1 MPAPRTPG
9 GTPLEDG
16 YQAMHVFEDDTDI
29 ALYEIAVK
37 PPGLDGGEKIDQTTQ
52 HNEEVRTFA
61 PRSLTTMT
69 DAATTC
75 AYDPAAL
82 ADILAL
88 INEPQLI
95 KTYFPD
101 GGFYSYYGYLRSFE
115 PAELVEGTR
124 PTAQVV
130 IAVTNVD
137 PSDGSEH
144 TPTYTAPS

>member
-1 MPAPRTPG
+1 MAAPRTPG

-16 YQAMHVFEDDTDI
+16 YQAMHVLTDADI

-37 PPGLDGGEKIDQTTQ
+37 PPGIDGGEKIDQTTQ
-52 HNEEVRTFA
+52 HNEEMRTFA
-61 PRSLTTMT
+61 PRSLKTAT
-69 DAATTC
+69 DSATTC

-88 INEPQLI
+88 VNVNGLI

-130 IAVTNVD
+130 FAVTNVD
-137 PSDGSEH
+137 GDGAEH